1 MNTEGKE
8 EKPFVIRQLP
18 PAHLPGGIKHTAMLE
33 ALKQMAT
40 LSNFYTSHIFR
51 RYVKMMWK
59 AHNWETIIRFWCCCL
74 AFNQILREFRFLIT
88 SREVSVCGSE
98 SNPFY
103 WDALKCQPRDL
114 CVGAPQPSQ
123 KSSPGFGSAFP
134 DGNSVICTHQSLQ
147 IDLNRS
153 FLDAVIHYH
162 QTLVL
167 RKVHSSEIFQAQ
179 LRG

>member
-1 MNTEGKE
+1 M
-8 EKPFVIRQLP
+8 
-18 PAHLPGGIKHTAMLE
+18 
-33 ALKQMAT
+33 
-40 LSNFYTSHIFR
+40 
-51 RYVKMMWK
+51 
-59 AHNWETIIRFWCCCL
+59 RFWCCCF
-74 AFNQILREFRFLIT
+74 AFKQIVREFRFLIT

-103 WDALKCQPRDL
+103 RDALKCQPCDL
-114 CVGAPQPSQ
+114 CIGAPRPSQ
-123 KSSPGFGSAFP
+123 KSLPGFGSAFP

-167 RKVHSSEIFQAQ
+167 RKVHSSGDFFRHNYVDNYVIAGVQTKMACTDKLFYAGVTHTGVNQNA
-179 LRG
+179 LLIYALPPFT